1 MYSHEAVSTRMA
13 EKIMRSGRRRFSGAN
28 SVCSNDMKINCHKQ
42 KQDEGLLMV
51 I

>member
-13 EKIMRSGRRRFSGAN
+13 EKIMR
-28 SVCSNDMKINCHKQ
+28 VV
-42 KQDEGLLMV
+42 DEDFLEQILFVVM